1 MTMRK
6 SLAAAL
12 NDQINHEFSAAYVYL
27 GMAAYFETLDLGGF
41 AGWMRAQSE
50 EEWGHGMRIYE
61 HLAARD
67 VPVTLSG
74 LDQAETEYDGPESV
88 IASALDLEQGTTR
101 AINAVYA
108 RSLEQGDFQAK
119 AMLDWFV
126 ERADRRGGH
135 APHAAQPGQDRRRRR
150 RGPADP
156 RSRTGG
162 TPVGERRGVA
172 STRSA
177 TPRPAAG
184 APALQLSASSL

>member
-6 SLAAAL
+6 SLARAL

-61 HLAARD
+61 HLADRD

-74 LDQAETEYDGPESV
+74 LDQAETEYDSPESV
-88 IASALDLEQGTTR
+88 IANALDLEQGTTR
-101 AINAVYA
+101 SINAVYTQ
-108 RSLEQGDFQAK
+108 SMEQGDYQAK

-126 ERADRRGGH
+126 NEQTEEEDTLRTLLSHLKIAGDEGAGLLILDREL
-135 APHAAQPGQDRRRRR
+135 AARQ
-150 RGPADP
+150 
-156 RSRTGG
+156 
-162 TPVGERRGVA
+162 
-172 STRSA
+172 
-177 TPRPAAG
+177 PAAAG
-184 APALQLSASSL
+184 G